1 MIRIIRK
8 LHFDHMF
15 NKVLE
20 IFEVAGLA
28 ANRTSNG
35 PRLIR
40 CTRQMWTLVH
50 RQFSTGPAIKK
61 DYVELSFGSFN
72 SAEQDKP
79 YEEQKLAVSLL

>member
-8 LHFDHMF
+8 LHFDHTF

-20 IFEVAGLA
+20 NFEVAGLA
-28 ANRTSNG
+28 ANRASNG
-35 PRLIR
+35 RRHIR

-50 RQFSTGPAIKK
+50 RHFSTGPAIKK
-61 DYVELSFGSFN
+61 DYVEISIGSSN